1 LTIDKVIF
9 FVVLIEAV
17 VENLKLV
24 YDSAN
29 HRLNVDV
36 ILSLAISIGAC
47 LAFGVDIFKL
57 NSFEALWAPLGSL
70 LTGIVISRG
79 ANFVHDILGAINVE
93 K

>member
-1 LTIDKVIF
+1 MTIDKVIF
-9 FVVLIEAV
+9 FVVLIQAV
-17 VENLKLV
+17 V
-24 YDSAN
+24 AG
-29 HRLNVDV
+29 V